1 LLNAKEPTAVHA
13 LLDGHDTAR
22 NSVNAGPGG
31 WGSGTIDQLTPSH
44 CSTSA
49 LLLSVLSIE

>member
-1 LLNAKEPTAVHA
+1 MQAV
-13 LLDGHDTAR
+13 LDTHDTAR
-22 NSVNAGPGG
+22 NSVNAGPGR

-44 CSTSA
+44 CSASA